1 MEIRRMGWVVAALAT
16 ALIVGSAAADEPG
29 APQGQMRIEVRVQK
43 PGEEAAVRT
52 WVNGKE
58 VDPGGVVQIA
68 ERDNPGRRDD
78 DRAVLGVMI
87 QPLTDEAADRA
98 KVDHGAVVAGTTP
111 GSAAEKAGLREGD
124 VIISADGKPV
134 DGPEQLVEFIG
145 NRRPGDNVR
154 LAWSRGGERMK
165 GVVILGGQGG
175 DRKPEPPDADRDRP
189 KPPRDEPRPDEPR
202 PDKDQPRARAFL
214 GVSAAPLTDDI
225 REISGARTGTLINS
239 LPDGSPA
246 DKAGLK
252 PGDVITRIDD
262 REIGGPG
269 DLIDAMRDRKPGE
282 RVRVEYFRMGKQR
295 ETKVTLGEWPDG
307 EPEKKGPGPLLDLPG
322 ELFGDMPQLRDYLKK
337 LQPNMEEWAKRLQP
351 VPGKPGVGPR
361 DRAPAAEAYDVGKD
375 LGRILE
381 RLERIER
388 RLDELEGRIERRDR

>member
-1 MEIRRMGWVVAALAT
+1 MEIRRMGWVVVALAT

-29 APQGQMRIEVRVQK
+29 APQGQVRIEVRGQE
-43 PGEEAAVRT
+43 PGEEAAVRM
-52 WVNGKE
+52 WVNGRE
-58 VDPGGVVQIA
+58 VDPGAVVQIA
-68 ERDNPGRRDD
+68 ERDAPGRRDD

-111 GSAAEKAGLREGD
+111 GGAAEKAGLREGD
-124 VIISADGKPV
+124 VITDADGKPI
-134 DGPEQLVEFIG
+134 DKPEQLAEYIG
-145 NRRPGDNVR
+145 DRRPGDNVR

-165 GVVILGGQGG
+165 AVVILGRQGG
-175 DRKPEPPDADRDRP
+175 DRKPEPPDADRERP
-189 KPPRDEPRPDEPR
+189 KPPRDERRDEPR
-202 PDKDQPRARAFL
+202 RGDEQPRRQAFL

-246 DKAGLK
+246 DQAGLK
-252 PGDVITRIDD
+252 PGDVITRVGD

-269 DLIDAMRDRKPGE
+269 ELVEAMRDRKPGQ
-282 RVRVEYFRMGKQR
+282 RVRVEYFRMGKRR
-295 ETKVTLGEWPDG
+295 ETEVTLGEWPG
-307 EPEKKGPGPLLDLPG
+307 EDPEKKGPGPLLDLPG
-322 ELFGDMPQLRDYLKK
+322 GLFGDMPQLREYLKK
-337 LQPNMEEWAKRLQP
+337 LQPDMEEWAKRLQP

-361 DRAPAAEAYDVGKD
+361 ERAPAAEAYDVGKD

-381 RLERIER
+381 RLERIEK